1 MEVIGVIPA
10 RLESSRLKRKL
21 LRDISGK
28 PLIQWTWE
36 NAKRAHSLDK
46 LIVACDNAEI
56 ESVVRN
62 FGGEAVLTLPDHN
75 SGTDRIAEAV
85 KNIDTK
91 VVVNIQAD
99 EPLVHP
105 SVINALSTAILESDN
120 VVMATVKKK
129 IDDAREAADN
139 NIVKVITDKYN
150 FAIYFSRY
158 PLPFKRQDSTDN
170 IYFKH
175 IGVYAYTKSFLYTFT
190 KLPYSYLEHSEKLE
204 QLRAIEAGYK
214 IKVIETKFD
223 SVGVDT
229 EDDLRKMKTIISKNS
244 YV

>member
-170 IYFKH
+170 VYFKH